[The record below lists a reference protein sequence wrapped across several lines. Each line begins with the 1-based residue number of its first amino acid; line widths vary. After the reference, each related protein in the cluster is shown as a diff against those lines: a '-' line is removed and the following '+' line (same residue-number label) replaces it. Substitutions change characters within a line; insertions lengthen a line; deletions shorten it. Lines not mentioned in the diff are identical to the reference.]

1 MISKIRLAKE
11 TIIFAMSFFFSTP
24 NHSNP
29 LFFSGRQCGASKIR
43 LTNQQH
49 QNTKIRIALF
59 LAIDTLATGNL
70 AAHRSRQIR
79 SGRANERMSREALSS
94 N

>member
-1 MISKIRLAKE
+1 MISKIRLAKKHYHPRDAF
-11 TIIFAMSFFFSTP
+11 I
-24 NHSNP
+24 
-29 LFFSGRQCGASKIR
+29 FSGRQCGASKIR

-70 AAHRSRQIR
+70 SRAPLPTDPERPGQR
-79 SGRANERMSREALSS
+79 TNEQGSVV
-94 N
+94 